1 MQRYES
7 EQDNDCAVDGQ
18 HSEHINHRLLVKQ
31 FSYNK
36 ISQLISDSH
45 VGLFGQNACRADNIS
60 SIRQQYLRDIFGK
73 SL

>member
-7 EQDNDCAVDGQ
+7 EQDNDCGVDSQ
-18 HSEHINHRLLVKQ
+18 YSEYINHRILVKQ

-45 VGLFGQNACRADNIS
+45 AGLFGQNACRAENIS
-60 SIRQQYLRDIFGK
+60 SIHQQYLRDVFGK